1 MTAAVDRSAWGAL
14 HPLHAISLAG
24 ALPLFLGG
32 LLADLAYGASYQV
45 QWTNFASWL
54 IAGGLVFAGFALL
67 WAVIALFRRKGRGR
81 IGLLYA
87 LLLLGTFAFGFI
99 NALVHAKDA
108 FAKMPGAVILSLVVT
123 LLAAAATWVGFFRLR
138 VGEHR

>member
-14 HPLHAISLAG
+14 HPLHAILLAG

-54 IAGGLVFAGFALL
+54 IAGGLVFAGCALL
-67 WAVIALFRRKGRGR
+67 WAIIGLFRRRGRGR
-81 IGLLYA
+81 IGLLYT
-87 LLLLGTFAFGFI
+87 LLLLGTFAFGFVD
-99 NALVHAKDA
+99 ALVHAKDG

-123 LLAAAATWVGFFRLR
+123 VLAGAATWIGFFRLA
-138 VGEHR
+138 GERHG

>member
-1 MTAAVDRSAWGAL
+1 MTVAVDRGARGAL
-14 HPLHAISLAG
+14 HPLHAILLAG

-54 IAGGLVFAGFALL
+54 IAGGLVFAGLALL
-67 WAVIALFRRKGRGR
+67 WAVVGLFRTRGRGR
-81 IGLLYA
+81 MGLLYTT
-87 LLLLGTFAFGFI
+87 LLLASFGLGFA

-123 LLAAAATWVGFFRLR
+123 LLAAAATWIGFFRLR
-138 VGEHR
+138 VGEPA